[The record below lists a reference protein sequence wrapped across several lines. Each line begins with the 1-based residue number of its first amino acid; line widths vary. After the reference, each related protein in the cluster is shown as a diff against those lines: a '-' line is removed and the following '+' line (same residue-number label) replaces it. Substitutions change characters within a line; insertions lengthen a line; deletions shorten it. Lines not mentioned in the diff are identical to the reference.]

1 MVQFSYAWLYLGTE
15 TIFCRLLQRVAK
27 MDMDWN
33 LTKLG
38 QRFQRFQRLQKSIT
52 PKKIIMVSAPWWNFF
67 DIFSITLQ
75 EHFVYG

>member
-1 MVQFSYAWLYLGTE
+1 MHDY
-15 TIFCRLLQRVAK
+15 ILQRVAK

-38 QRFQRFQRLQKSIT
+38 QRFQRLQRLQKSIT
-52 PKKIIMVSAPWWNFF
+52 KKKIIMVSAPWWNFF

-75 EHFVYG
+75 EHFVYR

>member
-38 QRFQRFQRLQKSIT
+38 QRFQRLQKSIIK
-52 PKKIIMVSAPWWNFF
+52 KKIIMVSAPWWNFF

>member
-1 MVQFSYAWLYLGTE
+1 MHYY
-15 TIFCRLLQRVAK
+15 ILQRVAK

-52 PKKIIMVSAPWWNFF
+52 KKKLLWLVLP
-67 DIFSITLQ
+67 DEIFLISSR
-75 EHFVYG
+75 

>member
-1 MVQFSYAWLYLGTE
+1 MVQFCCAWLYLCTE

-27 MDMDWN
+27 MDVDWN

-52 PKKIIMVSAPWWNFF
+52 QKKIIMVSAPWWNFF

>member
-1 MVQFSYAWLYLGTE
+1 MHYY
-15 TIFCRLLQRVAK
+15 ILQRVAK

-38 QRFQRFQRLQKSIT
+38 QRFQRLQRLQKSIT
-52 PKKIIMVSAPWWNFF
+52 KKKIIMVSAPWWNFF

-75 EHFVYG
+75 EHFVSG

>member
-1 MVQFSYAWLYLGTE
+1 MHDY
-15 TIFCRLLQRVAK
+15 ILQRVAK

-38 QRFQRFQRLQKSIT
+38 QRFQRLQRLQKSIT
-52 PKKIIMVSAPWWNFF
+52 KKKIIMVSAPWWNFF

>member
-1 MVQFSYAWLYLGTE
+1 MHDY
-15 TIFCRLLQRVAK
+15 ILQRVAK

-52 PKKIIMVSAPWWNFF
+52 KKKKLLWLVLPDEIFF
-67 DIFSITLQ
+67 MSSR
-75 EHFVYG
+75 

>member
-1 MVQFSYAWLYLGTE
+1 MVQFCYAWLYLGTE

-38 QRFQRFQRLQKSIT
+38 QRFQRLQKSIT
-52 PKKIIMVSAPWWNFF
+52 EKKIIMVSAPWWNFF

-75 EHFVYG
+75 KHFVYG

>member
-1 MVQFSYAWLYLGTE
+1 MVQFCYAWLYLGIE

-38 QRFQRFQRLQKSIT
+38 QRFQRLQKSIIK
-52 PKKIIMVSAPWWNFF
+52 KKIIMVSAPWWNFF

>member
-52 PKKIIMVSAPWWNFF
+52 KKKKLLWLVLPEE
-67 DIFSITLQ
+67 IFLISSR
-75 EHFVYG
+75 

>member
-1 MVQFSYAWLYLGTE
+1 MVQFCYAWLYLGTE

-38 QRFQRFQRLQKSIT
+38 QRFQRLQKSIT
-52 PKKIIMVSAPWWNFF
+52 KKKLLWLVLP
-67 DIFSITLQ
+67 DEIFLISSR
-75 EHFVYG
+75 

>member
-1 MVQFSYAWLYLGTE
+1 MVQFCYAWLYLGTE

-38 QRFQRFQRLQKSIT
+38 QRFQRLQKSIT
-52 PKKIIMVSAPWWNFF
+52 PQKIIMVSAPWWNFF

-75 EHFVYG
+75 EHFVSG

>member
-1 MVQFSYAWLYLGTE
+1 MVQFCYAWLYLGTE

-52 PKKIIMVSAPWWNFF
+52 KKKKLLWLVLPDEIFF
-67 DIFSITLQ
+67 MSSR
-75 EHFVYG
+75 

>member
-1 MVQFSYAWLYLGTE
+1 MHDY
-15 TIFCRLLQRVAK
+15 ILQRVAK
-27 MDMDWN
+27 VDMDWN

-38 QRFQRFQRLQKSIT
+38 QRFQRLQRLQKSIT
-52 PKKIIMVSAPWWNFF
+52 KKKIIMVSAPWWNFF

>member
-1 MVQFSYAWLYLGTE
+1 MVQFCYAWLYLGTE

-27 MDMDWN
+27 MVMDWN

-38 QRFQRFQRLQKSIT
+38 QRFQRFQHLQKSIT
-52 PKKIIMVSAPWWNFF
+52 KKKIIMVSAPWWNFF

>member
-1 MVQFSYAWLYLGTE
+1 MAQFCYAWLYLGTE
-15 TIFCRLLQRVAK
+15 TIFCRPLQRVAK

-52 PKKIIMVSAPWWNFF
+52 KKKLLWLVLP
-67 DIFSITLQ
+67 DEIFLISSR
-75 EHFVYG
+75 

>member
-1 MVQFSYAWLYLGTE
+1 MVQFCYAWLYLGTE

-38 QRFQRFQRLQKSIT
+38 QRFQRLQKSIT
-52 PKKIIMVSAPWWNFF
+52 KKKIIMVSASWWNFF

-75 EHFVYG
+75 EHFVYR

>member
-1 MVQFSYAWLYLGTE
+1 MHYY
-15 TIFCRLLQRVAK
+15 ILQRVAK

-38 QRFQRFQRLQKSIT
+38 QRFQRLQRLQKSIT
-52 PKKIIMVSAPWWNFF
+52 KKKIIMVSAPWWNFF

>member
-1 MVQFSYAWLYLGTE
+1 MVQFCYAWLYLGTE

-38 QRFQRFQRLQKSIT
+38 QRFQRLQKSIT
-52 PKKIIMVSAPWWNFF
+52 KKKIIMVSAPRWNFF

-75 EHFVYG
+75 EHFVYR